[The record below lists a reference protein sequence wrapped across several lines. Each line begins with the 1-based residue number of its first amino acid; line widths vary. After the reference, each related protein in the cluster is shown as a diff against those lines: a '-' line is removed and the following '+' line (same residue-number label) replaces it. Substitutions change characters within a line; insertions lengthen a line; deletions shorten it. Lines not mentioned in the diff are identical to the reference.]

1 MLRTPTAAR
10 RSKVYSP
17 SPRLALV
24 AATLPDNLP
33 AGAKLSVDYEALP
46 LDAFVAAPF
55 FAGAFFAGA
64 FFAVV

>member
-17 SPRLALV
+17 SPRPAV
-24 AATLPDNLP
+24 VSATLPDNPP
-33 AGAKLSVDYEALP
+33 AGAKPSADYEALP
-46 LDAFVAAPF
+46 LDAFVAA
-55 FAGAFFAGA
+55 AFFAGA